1 MTNYNKDHPALSRF
15 FENLPDYP
23 RCTDSLK
30 AGCRKCPKHI
40 AIKRRYISL
49 NKENYS
55 VTYLPYDCDS
65 PIGLLMWHIRSLP
78 PPTLSVSNWDN
89 FRSHLTWELS
99 IPVHL
104 GGKNPSQRAINYL
117 DVVRRGFTQALDAD
131 PSFGGLLSKNPL
143 SDFWF
148 VDPYDK
154 VYDLDE
160 LAEAVRDITLP
171 KKPSKKKL
179 IEVSPDDSLF
189 VYHNTRWYMYTIT
202 PDCSRHGELYD
213 KADVYVR
220 GLSTDFS
227 LNLPESKIRSNAK
240 SVSKFCWNHRDD
252 FIANRAAFIEI
263 QRQRA
268 YRSHKARKRNNTI
281 KIRRAT
287 RKLRKEGQT
296 ITKSAV
302 AQEAGL
308 TRKSISKRAVKTNLA
323 EVQSVGAYKTADI
336 KRAAT
341 EAKIKQVIEKFIR
354 EGRRISKAA
363 IAREAG
369 LNRSTVYEYTHLFE
383 IEKVSD

>member
-1 MTNYNKDHPALSRF
+1 MENYTSNHPALSRF

-23 RCTDSLK
+23 LCTDKLE
-30 AGCRKCPKHI
+30 AGCRRSPKHV
-40 AIKRRYISL
+40 AINRRYIEL
-49 NKENYS
+49 NKKNHS
-55 VTYLPYDCDS
+55 ITYLPYDCDS
-65 PIGLLMWHIRSLP
+65 PIGMLMWHIRSLP

-89 FRSHLTWELS
+89 FRSHLTWELETS
-99 IPVHL
+99 VHL
-104 GGKNPSQRAINYL
+104 GGNASQKAINYL

-131 PSFGGLLSKNPL
+131 PSFGGLLTKNPF

-240 SVSKFCWNHRDD
+240 SVSKFCWNHRDE

-281 KIRRAT
+281 RIQKAT
-287 RKLRKEGQT
+287 RKLRNEGKI
-296 ITKSAV
+296 ITKTA
-302 AQEAGL
+302 
-308 TRKSISKRAVKTNLA
+308 IA
-323 EVQSVGAYKTADI
+323 EVSGISVQSLAKRNLKTDLSEAFSAGAHQTAEI

-341 EAKIKQVIEKFIR
+341 EAKIKQVIEKFIK
-354 EGRRISKAA
+354 EGRRISKSA
-363 IAREAG
+363 IAKEVGISREAAS
-369 LNRSTVYEYTHLFE
+369 RYYAHLFP
-383 IEKVSD
+383 KV

>member
-23 RCTDSLK
+23 RCTDKLE
-30 AGCRKCPKHI
+30 AGCRRSPKHV
-40 AIKRRYISL
+40 AIKRRYIEL

-65 PIGLLMWHIRSLP
+65 PIGMLMWHIRSLP

-131 PSFGGLLSKNPL
+131 PSFGGLLTKNPF

-171 KKPSKKKL
+171 KKKSSKKL

-189 VYHNTRWYMYTIT
+189 VYHNIRWYMYTIT

-220 GLSTDFS
+220 ELSTDFS

-240 SVSKFCWNHRDD
+240 SISKFCCNHRDD

-268 YRSHKARKRNNTI
+268 YRSHKARKRNNAN
-281 KIRRAT
+281 KISNAR
-287 RKLRKEGQT
+287 RKLRKAGQT
-296 ITKSAV
+296 ITKAAISQESGISTRTLSERRLKTDLSEIRSAN
-302 AQEAGL
+302 AHQ
-308 TRKSISKRAVKTNLA
+308 
-323 EVQSVGAYKTADI
+323 TADI
-336 KRAAT
+336 KRAVT
-341 EAKIKQVIEKFIR
+341 EAKIKQAFTQALR
-354 EGRRISKAA
+354 EGIKPTQSN
-363 IAREAG
+363 IARLSG
-369 LNRSTVYEYTHLFE
+369 VSLRTVKRHWHKL
-383 IEKVSD
+383 SDFCQ

>member
-15 FENLPDYP
+15 FENLPNYP
-23 RCTDSLK
+23 RGTDSLK
-30 AGCRKCPKHI
+30 AGCRRSPKHV
-40 AIKRRYISL
+40 AIKRRYIEL

-65 PIGLLMWHIRSLP
+65 PIGMLMWHIRSLP

-89 FRSHLTWELS
+89 FRSHLTWELETS
-99 IPVHL
+99 VHL
-104 GGKNPSQRAINYL
+104 GGNASQRAINYL

-148 VDPYDK
+148 VDAYDR

-171 KKPSKKKL
+171 KKQSSKKHE
-179 IEVSPDDSLF
+179 IEYEPDDSLF

-202 PDCSRHGELYD
+202 ADYDRSEPLYD
-213 KADVYVR
+213 KADAYVR
-220 GLSTDFS
+220 ELSTDFS

-240 SVSKFCWNHRDD
+240 SISKFCWNHRDD

-281 KIRRAT
+281 KILRAT
-287 RKLRKEGQT
+287 RKLRKEDQT

-302 AQEAGL
+302 AEEAGL
-308 TRKSISKRAVKTNLA
+308 TRKSVSKRVVKTSLA

-341 EAKIKQVIEKFIR
+341 EEKIKHAFTQALK
-354 EGRRISKAA
+354 EGIKPTQSNITRLSGVSLR
-363 IAREAG
+363 
-369 LNRSTVYEYTHLFE
+369 TVKRYWHKL
-383 IEKVSD
+383 SDFRQ